1 MINPSDLVIQAV
13 QRPRNIVFS
22 SMVPIG
28 TKIDANLLA
37 NGEQVQTFSYTP
49 VQPCSDG
56 NILRCV
62 ITIDFIEDR
71 PTRDEAAAIAAGQ
84 AAVQG

>member
-28 TKIDANLLA
+28 TKIDALLSA
-37 NGEQVQTFSYTP
+37 NGTPIQTFEYTP
-49 VQPCSDG
+49 VEPCRPG
-56 NILRCV
+56 NILRCNIV
-62 ITIDFIEDR
+62 IDFVEDV
-71 PTRDEAAAIAAGQ
+71 PTPDEAAAIAAGQ
-84 AAVQG
+84 AAMQG